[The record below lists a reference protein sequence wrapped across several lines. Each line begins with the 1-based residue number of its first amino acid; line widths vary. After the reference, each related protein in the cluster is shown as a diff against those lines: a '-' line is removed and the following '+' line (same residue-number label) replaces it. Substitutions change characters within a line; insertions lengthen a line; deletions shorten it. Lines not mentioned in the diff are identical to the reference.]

1 MRRKRSLSVF
11 SRLSEFTRLYPLLQ
25 TYTVDRQ
32 TPDSAGTATA
42 IMSGVKT
49 NYKTIGL
56 DPSAE
61 VNDCEGS
68 ESKRINSM
76 LDWAMESGK
85 EHK

>member
-1 MRRKRSLSVF
+1 M
-11 SRLSEFTRLYPLLQ
+11 
-25 TYTVDRQ
+25 DRQ